1 MSNLKLCVDFVLRQ
15 EDSLMTGKVTTIKGD
30 SGGATRFGIASRYH
44 PELVASGFFD
54 VVKTPRDA
62 ALAVA
67 EEVYAKVYA
76 APMCIAGIND
86 QAIATAALSLG
97 VNAGD
102 PESAKLLQGACV
114 SFGKPI
120 TVDGHIGPASL
131 AAINSVNADA
141 LLALFCTKVRTFYT
155 DLVVTHPEDAR
166 DLKGW
171 LNRVAAW
178 QASAASLRAQ
188 AAAA

>member
-1 MSNLKLCVDFVLRQ
+1 MASVKIATDFTLRQ
-15 EDSLMTGKVTTIKGD
+15 EDSLMTGKVTTIPGD
-30 SGGATRFGIASRYH
+30 SGGATRFGLASRWH

-62 ALAVA
+62 ALAIA
-67 EEVYAKVYA
+67 EEVYTKIYA

-102 PESAKLLQGACV
+102 PESAELLQGACV

-120 TVDGHIGPASL
+120 AVDGHMGPASI
-131 AAINSVNADA
+131 AAVNSINADA
-141 LLALFCTKVRTFYT
+141 LLALFCVKVKNFYT
-155 DLVVTHPEDAR
+155 DLVVTHPQDAG

-171 LNRVAAW
+171 MNRVDAW

-188 AAAA
+188 AAAV